1 MAPWPYAPSK
11 FGQSQTPTYG
21 GITSGYTQSTIWVVA
36 PTMSYPDSYAV
47 SKRKL
52 ETHLQSLRRRRE
64 VVHGPPPV
72 VLELCTLPM
81 PEKLVRSHPRGT
93 AWLARTHGGQR
104 ERRAL
109 RAVIERKDSA

>member
-81 PEKLVRSHPRGT
+81 PEKTVRSGSLAHT
-93 AWLARTHGGQR
+93 ADSGNDVHFGPSSSARTAR
-104 ERRAL
+104 E
-109 RAVIERKDSA
+109 